1 MYEVRT
7 GQGGRIRRLHRNLL
21 LQCNELP
28 FTYPLEKKLVFK
40 KKPKAG
46 RRVISVV
53 TDSNSDSD
61 YTIVQPQPASS
72 GGDVHILSDLNP
84 HAEEYVPGN
93 RRPSIISI
101 SEETEVQAVGGGSQA
116 DGDDTT
122 DGDAAGVARSV
133 FGADLSSE
141 DVAGVPNS
149 AEGEGLSGEE
159 GSGDEHITNSDGSFL
174 SAEESHFSNDEA
186 PDSSEE
192 ELGTDAKNAK
202 VHRPR
207 REVGP
212 PQRLTYDLIGESSN
226 RAWIQGVQVF
236 LLCESWRPWE

>member
-1 MYEVRT
+1 M
-7 GQGGRIRRLHRNLL
+7 
-21 LQCNELP
+21 
-28 FTYPLEKKLVFK
+28 FK
-40 KKPKAG
+40 KKPKAC

-61 YTIVQPQPASS
+61 NTIVQPQPASS

-101 SEETEVQAVGGGSQA
+101 SEETEVQGGSQA

-122 DGDAAGVARSV
+122 DGDAAGVERSV

-159 GSGDEHITNSDGSFL
+159 GSGDEHITNNDGSFL
-174 SAEESHFSNDEA
+174 SAEESHSSNDEA
-186 PDSSEE
+186 PNSSEE

-202 VHRPR
+202 VHSPR
-207 REVGP
+207 REVRP
-212 PQRLTYDLIGESSN
+212 PQRLTYDLIGEPSN

-236 LLCESWRPWE
+236 HKCEPWRPWE